1 MHAKCG
7 KPITPGGHNR
17 CGVIPTQQRSNKT
30 TAEDAL
36 RVPSVLI
43 WVEVRYYADSVLS
56 LMLFVHALSY
66 VTGVVTARTR
76 K

>member
-1 MHAKCG
+1 MHAKSAR
-7 KPITPGGHNR
+7 PITPGGHNR
-17 CGVIPTQQRSNKT
+17 YRVIRTQIRSNKT

-56 LMLFVHALSY
+56 LMLLVQALSY